1 MAAPFFFISHH
12 FSMFSPVDK
21 YTGHKKNARWNLDQL
36 DSYPSLRAQLSAL
49 KLNQS
54 PKGNMWSAI
63 PVALLCLA
71 VFE

>member
-36 DSYPSLRAQLSAL
+36 DSYPTRRRGQKEHESLRRCEVYER
-49 KLNQS
+49 
-54 PKGNMWSAI
+54 GR
-63 PVALLCLA
+63 
-71 VFE
+71 EET